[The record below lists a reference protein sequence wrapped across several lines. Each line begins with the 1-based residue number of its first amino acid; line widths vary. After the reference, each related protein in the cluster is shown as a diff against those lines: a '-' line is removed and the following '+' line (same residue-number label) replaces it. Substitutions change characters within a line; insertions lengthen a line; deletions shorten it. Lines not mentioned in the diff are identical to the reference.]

1 MKEEIPHNQLRV
13 EVKNVTKTFKIPHES
28 STSIKQTLLNINKHG
43 YELNKVLEDIS
54 FTVKQGEFFGIIGRN
69 GSGKSTLLKLLA
81 GIYDPT
87 EGSVA
92 VHGTLTPFI
101 ELGVGFNPELTGR
114 ENIFLNGA
122 IFGLSDK
129 EIAKKYQAIVD
140 FAELHRF
147 MDQKLK
153 NYSSGMQVRLAFSIA
168 IQAHN
173 DILLVDEVLAV
184 GDMNF
189 QEKCFNTF
197 EGIKAS
203 DKTVIFISHDL
214 GSVERFCDRVAII
227 DKGQL
232 VAVGPATEMVM
243 RYATIMA
250 EEATQVA
257 ATPPPEP
264 QTVAEET
271 VEEQMVSGR
280 PGTGK
285 IRTQKIEIINSD
297 GQAVRSVAFEEP
309 FTVRVSYKLN
319 QPVERPVLGIAICDK
334 DNRSLIGPN
343 TKDAGIDLSN
353 LQSEGYVDIKFEQT
367 KLVPGVYFVTCG
379 WFNSAGNKPHDYL
392 DRAVEFKILGKARH
406 GSFYI
411 EPEWSVH

>member
-1 MKEEIPHNQLRV
+1 MSDHKQHSQARI

-28 STSIKQTLLNINKHG
+28 SSSIKQTLLNLNKRG
-43 YELNKVLEDIS
+43 YEINKVLDGVS
-54 FTVKQGEFFGIIGRN
+54 FTVNKGEFFGIVGRN
-69 GSGKSTLLKLLA
+69 GSGKSTLLKMLA
-81 GIYDPT
+81 GIYEPT
-87 EGSVA
+87 EGSVK

-101 ELGVGFNPELTGR
+101 ELGVGFNQELTGR

-122 IFGLSDK
+122 IFGLTVK
-129 EIAKKYQAIVD
+129 EIEAKYQAIVD

-197 EGIKAS
+197 EGVKAS

-227 DKGQL
+227 DKGKL
-232 VAVGPATEMVM
+232 VAVGPASEMVM

-250 EEATQVA
+250 EEATPTNIA
-257 ATPPPEP
+257 PPPEP
-264 QTVAEET
+264 QTTEE
-271 VEEQMVSGR
+271 VEQSVVER

-285 IRTQKIEIINSD
+285 IRTQKVEIIN
-297 GQAVRSVAFEEP
+297 QANNPVRSVSFEEP
-309 FTVRVSYKLN
+309 FTVRVFYKIN
-319 QPVERPVLGIAICDK
+319 QAVERPILGIAICDK
-334 DNRSLIGPN
+334 DNRSLLGPN
-343 TKDAGIDLSN
+343 SKDVGLDLSD
-353 LQSEGYVDIKFEQT
+353 LKPEGYVDIKFGST
-367 KLVPGVYFVTCG
+367 KLVPGVYFITCG

-392 DRAVEFKILGKARH
+392 DRAEEFKILGKARH
-406 GSFYI
+406 GSFYV
-411 EPEWSVH
+411 EPEWAVH

>member
-1 MKEEIPHNQLRV
+1 MSNHVQHEPPRI
-13 EVKNVTKTFKIPHES
+13 EVKNVTKIFKIPHES
-28 STSIKQTLLNINKHG
+28 TTSIKQTILNLNKRG
-43 YELNKVLEDIS
+43 YEVNKVLDQVS
-54 FTVKQGEFFGIIGRN
+54 FAVNKGEFFGIIGRN
-69 GSGKSTLLKLLA
+69 GSGKSTLLKMLA
-81 GIYDPT
+81 GIYEPT
-87 EGSVA
+87 EGSVK
-92 VHGTLTPFI
+92 VNGTLTPFI
-101 ELGVGFNPELTGR
+101 ELGVGFNQELTGR

-122 IFGLSDK
+122 IFGLTVK
-129 EIAKKYQAIVD
+129 EIEARYQAIVD

-197 EGIKAS
+197 EGIRAS
-203 DKTVIFISHDL
+203 EKTVIFISHDL

-227 DKGQL
+227 DKGKL
-232 VAVGPATEMVM
+232 VAVGPASEMVM

-250 EEATQVA
+250 EEAA
-257 ATPPPEP
+257 PAHIEPPAPLP
-264 QTVAEET
+264 QIEEKT
-271 VEEQMVSGR
+271 TEVIER

-285 IRTQKIEIINSD
+285 IRTQKVEIINQAGD
-297 GQAVRSVAFEEP
+297 AVRSVAFEDP
-309 FTVRVSYKLN
+309 FTVRVHYKLN
-319 QPVERPVLGIAICDK
+319 QPVESPVLGIAICDK

-343 TKDAGIDLSN
+343 SKDVGLNLSG
-353 LQSEGYVDIKFEQT
+353 LKPEGYVDIKFGPT
-367 KLVPGVYFVTCG
+367 KLVPGVYIITCG
-379 WFNSAGNKPHDYL
+379 WFTGAGNKPHDYL
-392 DRAVEFKILGKARH
+392 DRAEEFKILGKARH

-411 EPEWSVH
+411 EPEWAVH